1 MEEKMLL
8 VRIFHSI
15 SSRVKV
21 VVCHYFIHPGRKLR
35 KEKEG
40 EILKVTYSIS
50 SRAWN
55 KVLSILYS
63 SFLIEVLCSFMDSP
77 SLCRVEFLLQLS
89 CLTMI

>member
-8 VRIFHSI
+8 VHIFHSI
-15 SSRVKV
+15 SSCVKV

-35 KEKEG
+35 KERRGKCPRSHTPSVAEPG
-40 EILKVTYSIS
+40 K
-50 SRAWN
+50 

-63 SFLIEVLCSFMDSP
+63 SFLIKVLCSFMDSP